1 MQRIPTSTPDMTE
14 ALLNII
20 RPALPSTAKA
30 GRTRGNESQFV
41 QVRPDVQGHATPI
54 SRYCR
59 VGLSVW
65 WLDASGSA
73 QFGEAFDLSNVAALA
88 LLRSRHST
96 IIHGEWQSGPI
107 SMIDDISKKEIAY
120 STLLL
125 EVTSDL

>member
-1 MQRIPTSTPDMTE
+1 MQSFITGTPDMT
-14 ALLNII
+14 ATLIQVI
-20 RPALPSTAKA
+20 RSALPASVKI
-30 GRTRGNESQFV
+30 GRTRTDDPVFV
-41 QVRPDVQGHATPI
+41 QVRADVQGHATPI

-65 WLDASGSA
+65 WLDRSGVA
-73 QFGEAFDLSNVAALA
+73 RFDEAFDLSNAAARA
-88 LLRSRHST
+88 LLSSRSPK
-96 IIHGEWQSGPI
+96 IIHGEWQAGPI